1 MSNYLIVIEIKFIL
15 FINSKA
21 ARIGAYCF
29 YFFNKKVTGTTDP
42 LASLSLSL
50 ANPTGSF
57 AIQSEFDNKY
67 VITNLDFI

>member
-29 YFFNKKVTGTTDP
+29 YFFNKKVTGTS
-42 LASLSLSL
+42 SLLL
-50 ANPTGSF
+50 QDF
-57 AIQSEFDNKY
+57 SE
-67 VITNLDFI
+67 